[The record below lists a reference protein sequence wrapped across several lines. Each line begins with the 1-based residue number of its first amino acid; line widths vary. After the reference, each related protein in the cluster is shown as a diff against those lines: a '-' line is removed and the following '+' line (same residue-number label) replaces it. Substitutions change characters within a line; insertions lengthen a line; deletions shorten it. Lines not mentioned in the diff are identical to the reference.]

1 MLRYNVRGAPLVH
14 AFVRCRLTHDTPRQR
29 KQGVVCHVGTYSFR
43 LTPCR
48 SLERIS
54 AQSPSEIVGGGARR
68 VASRGAAHAPTAP
81 SHGRL
86 VPVRGPA
93 LAGRWSGVKYGLAWM
108 ALSVSDFL

>member
-68 VASRGAAHAPTAP
+68 VASRGAHTHRQLPRTAGWYP
-81 SHGRL
+81 SVVLRSL
-86 VPVRGPA
+86 V
-93 LAGRWSGVKYGLAWM
+93 AGRG
-108 ALSVSDFL
+108 